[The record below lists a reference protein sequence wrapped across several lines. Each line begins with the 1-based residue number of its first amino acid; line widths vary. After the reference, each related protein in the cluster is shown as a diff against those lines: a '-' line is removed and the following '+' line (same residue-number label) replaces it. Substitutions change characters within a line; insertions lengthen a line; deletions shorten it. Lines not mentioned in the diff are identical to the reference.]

1 MLRPR
6 LAKTEPMPEQL
17 TFDLPVRASLERGDF
32 FVSDANAL
40 AVSRLEDVST
50 WTSGKMVL
58 VGPKGA
64 GKSHL
69 GHVWADAQ
77 DGTLVELGTLEA
89 SGVVQHAAPLAVEIP
104 EAPSA
109 TEEQVL
115 FHLHNHMASSQHLL
129 LLIARL
135 PPSRWPLNL
144 PDLKSRME
152 ATEVVQIEPP
162 DDALLAAVLV
172 KLFADR
178 QLHVAPSLIE
188 WLTKRMDRSF
198 AEAQRLV
205 AAIDAAALAEGRAVS
220 RTLAQR
226 ILDNAPNSAR

>member
-1 MLRPR
+1 MPR

-17 TFDLPVRASLERGDF
+17 IFDLPVRTSLERGDF
-32 FVSDANAL
+32 FISDANAL
-40 AVSRLEDVST
+40 AVARLEDVST
-50 WTSGKMVL
+50 WTSGKMAL
-58 VGPKGA
+58 VGPEGA

-69 GHVWADAQ
+69 GHVWADAE
-77 DGTLVELGTLEA
+77 GGRLVELATLEA
-89 SGVVQHAAPLAVEIP
+89 AGVVEIAAPLAVEVP
-104 EAPSA
+104 ESPTAE
-109 TEEQVL
+109 EEQVL
-115 FHLHNHMASSQHLL
+115 FHLHNHMAASGLPL

-135 PPSRWPLNL
+135 PPSRWPLKL

-152 ATEVVQIEPP
+152 ATEIVQIDPP

-178 QLHVAPSLIE
+178 QLRVAPSLIS

-205 AAIDAAALAEGRAVS
+205 AGIDAAALAEGRAVT
-220 RTLAQR
+220 RKLAQR